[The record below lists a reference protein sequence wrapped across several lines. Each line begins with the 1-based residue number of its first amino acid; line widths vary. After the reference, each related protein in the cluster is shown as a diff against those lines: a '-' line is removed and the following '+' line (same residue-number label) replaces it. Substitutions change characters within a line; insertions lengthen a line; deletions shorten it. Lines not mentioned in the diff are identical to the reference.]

1 MNFEE
6 FINTI
11 KDTIKDYLPEEY
23 KDAEVKLLE
32 NRKLNTHYT
41 GLTVT
46 RKGDTL
52 APTINLNALFENYG
66 QQTENNL
73 ASVMEEVASVI
84 QHTPGKFDIGRVMD
98 YDSVKKNLFMKLS
111 AAEKNAD
118 VLEHTP
124 HITKED
130 LALTFH
136 IMLDQGEK
144 GTATTMITDKMMD
157 AYGVDLEKLY
167 QDAMLNSPVICPVHI
182 ESINDALAT
191 LGKTM
196 IEEMKDAG
204 APPKLIQEIEE
215 RLEEEYRNNP
225 MTVVTDNLSVDGA
238 SVIFYPGVMDQLG
251 ERMKGDY
258 FILPSSVHEIL
269 VVPDDG
275 NISFREL
282 TDMVK
287 EVNRTQVAPEDRLT
301 DQVYHYDTADRIF
314 EKAGTFAER
323 KKQKEAEKGISADK
337 AAGSLPRPEKRHKTA
352 EMSL

>member
-23 KDAEVKLLE
+23 KDAEVNLLE

-73 ASVMEEVASVI
+73 ASVMEEVTSVI

-98 YDSVKKNLFMKLS
+98 YDRVKKNLFMKLS

-167 QDAMLNSPVICPVHI
+167 QDALHNSPVIAPAQI
-182 ESINDALAT
+182 ENMGEVLERMMLED
-191 LGKTM
+191 
-196 IEEMKDAG
+196 MKAAG
-204 APPKLIQEIEE
+204 APAEVIQEMEKDLQE
-215 RLEEEYRNNP
+215 TSRDNP
-225 MTVVTDNLSVDGA
+225 MTVITNNRSTDGA
-238 SVIFYPGVMDQLG
+238 AAIFYPGVMDQVG
-251 ERMKGDY
+251 ERLNGDY

-269 VVPDDG
+269 VVRTMEIYLFG
-275 NISFREL
+275 N
-282 TDMVK
+282 
-287 EVNRTQVAPEDRLT
+287 
-301 DQVYHYDTADRIF
+301 
-314 EKAGTFAER
+314 
-323 KKQKEAEKGISADK
+323 
-337 AAGSLPRPEKRHKTA
+337 
-352 EMSL
+352 

>member
-23 KDAEVKLLE
+23 KDAEVNLLE

-98 YDSVKKNLFMKLS
+98 YDRVKKNLFMKLS

-118 VLEHTP
+118 ILDHAP
-124 HITKED
+124 HIIKED
-130 LALTFH
+130 LAITFH
-136 IMLDQGEK
+136 IMLDQSEAGA
-144 GTATTMITDKMMD
+144 ATTMIKDQMLE
-157 AYGVDLEKLY
+157 AYGVDLQQLY
-167 QDAMLNSPVICPVHI
+167 QDALHNSPVIAPAQI
-182 ESINDALAT
+182 ENMGEV
-191 LGKTM
+191 LGRM
-196 IEEMKDAG
+196 MLEDMKAAG
-204 APPKLIQEIEE
+204 APAEVIQEMEKDMQE
-215 RLEEEYRNNP
+215 TSRDNP
-225 MTVVTDNLSVDGA
+225 MTVITNDRSTDGA
-238 SVIFYPGVMDQLG
+238 AAIFYPGVMDQVG
-251 ERMKGDY
+251 ERLNGDY

-282 TDMVK
+282 KDMVK
-287 EVNRTQVAPEDRLT
+287 EVNRTQVAPEDLLT

-323 KKQKEAEKGISADK
+323 KKQKELQIGCPGLRSGIK
-337 AAGSLPRPEKRHKTA
+337 QQKCHCNH
-352 EMSL
+352 

>member
-23 KDAEVKLLE
+23 KDAEVNLLE

-73 ASVMEEVASVI
+73 ASVMEEVTSVI

-98 YDSVKKNLFMKLS
+98 YDRVKKNLFMKLS

-204 APPKLIQEIEE
+204 APPKLIQEMEE

-225 MTVVTDNLSVDGA
+225 MTVVTNNLSVDGA

-258 FILPSSVHEIL
+258 FILPSSVHE
-269 VVPDDG
+269 
-275 NISFREL
+275 SATR
-282 TDMVK
+282 
-287 EVNRTQVAPEDRLT
+287 
-301 DQVYHYDTADRIF
+301 
-314 EKAGTFAER
+314 FA
-323 KKQKEAEKGISADK
+323 A
-337 AAGSLPRPEKRHKTA
+337 
-352 EMSL
+352 

>member
-23 KDAEVKLLE
+23 KDAEVNLLE

-73 ASVMEEVASVI
+73 ASVMEELTSVI

-98 YDSVKKNLFMKLS
+98 YDRVKKNLFMKLS

-167 QDAMLNSPVICPVHI
+167 QDALHNSPVIAPAQI
-182 ESINDALAT
+182 ENMGEVLERMMLED
-191 LGKTM
+191 
-196 IEEMKDAG
+196 MKAAG
-204 APPKLIQEIEE
+204 APAEVIQEMEKDLQE
-215 RLEEEYRNNP
+215 TSRDNP
-225 MTVVTDNLSVDGA
+225 MTVITNDRSTDGA
-238 SVIFYPGVMDQLG
+238 AAIFYPGVMDQVG
-251 ERMKGDY
+251 ERLNGDY

-314 EKAGTFAER
+314 EKAETFAER
-323 KKQKEAEKGISADK
+323 KKQKEAERGISADK
-337 AAGSLPRPEKRHKTA
+337 AAGRLPRSEKRHKTA

>member
-23 KDAEVKLLE
+23 KDAEVNLLE

-98 YDSVKKNLFMKLS
+98 YDRVKKNLFMKLS
-111 AAEKNAD
+111 AADKNAD

-167 QDAMLNSPVICPVHI
+167 QDALHNSPVIAPAQI
-182 ESINDALAT
+182 ENMGEVLERMMLED
-191 LGKTM
+191 
-196 IEEMKDAG
+196 MKAAG
-204 APPKLIQEIEE
+204 APAEVIQEMEKDLQE
-215 RLEEEYRNNP
+215 TSRDNP
-225 MTVVTDNLSVDGA
+225 MTVITNDRSTDGA
-238 SVIFYPGVMDQLG
+238 AAIFYPGVMDQVG
-251 ERMKGDY
+251 ERLNGDY

-314 EKAGTFAER
+314 EKAETFAER

-337 AAGSLPRPEKRHKTA
+337 AADRLPRPEKRHKTA

>member
-23 KDAEVKLLE
+23 KDAEVNLLE

-73 ASVMEEVASVI
+73 ASVMEEVTSVI

-98 YDSVKKNLFMKLS
+98 YDRVKKNLFMKLS
-111 AAEKNAD
+111 AADKNAD

-167 QDAMLNSPVICPVHI
+167 QDALHNSPVIAPAQI
-182 ESINDALAT
+182 ENMGEVLERMMLED
-191 LGKTM
+191 
-196 IEEMKDAG
+196 MKAAG
-204 APPKLIQEIEE
+204 APAEVIQEMEKDLQE
-215 RLEEEYRNNP
+215 TSRDNP
-225 MTVVTDNLSVDGA
+225 MTVITNDRSTDGA
-238 SVIFYPGVMDQLG
+238 AAIFYPGVMDQVG
-251 ERMKGDY
+251 ERLNGDY

-314 EKAGTFAER
+314 EKAETFAER
-323 KKQKEAEKGISADK
+323 KKQKEAERGISADK
-337 AAGSLPRPEKRHKTA
+337 AAGRLPRSEKRHKTA

>member
-6 FINTI
+6 FIDTI

-23 KDAEVKLLE
+23 KDAEVNLLE

-167 QDAMLNSPVICPVHI
+167 QDALHNSPVIAPAQI
-182 ESINDALAT
+182 ENMGEV
-191 LGKTM
+191 LGRM
-196 IEEMKDAG
+196 ILEDMKAAG
-204 APPKLIQEIEE
+204 APAEVIQEMEKDMQE
-215 RLEEEYRNNP
+215 TSRDNP
-225 MTVVTDNLSVDGA
+225 MTVITNDRSTDGA
-238 SVIFYPGVMDQLG
+238 AAIFYPGVMDQVG
-251 ERMKGDY
+251 ERLNGDY

-282 TDMVK
+282 KDMVK
-287 EVNRTQVAPEDRLT
+287 EVNRTQVAPEDLLT

-337 AAGSLPRPEKRHKTA
+337 AADRLPRSEKRHKTA

>member
-11 KDTIKDYLPEEY
+11 KDTIKNYLPEEY
-23 KDAEVKLLE
+23 KDAEVNLLE

-46 RKGDTL
+46 RKEDTL

-73 ASVMEEVASVI
+73 ASVMEELTSVI

-98 YDSVKKNLFMKLS
+98 YDRVKKNLFMKLS
-111 AAEKNAD
+111 AADKNAD

-167 QDAMLNSPVICPVHI
+167 QDALHNSPVIAPAQI
-182 ESINDALAT
+182 ENMGEVLERMMLED
-191 LGKTM
+191 
-196 IEEMKDAG
+196 MKAAG
-204 APPKLIQEIEE
+204 APAEVIQEMEKDLQE
-215 RLEEEYRNNP
+215 TSRDNP
-225 MTVVTDNLSVDGA
+225 MTVITNDRSTDGA
-238 SVIFYPGVMDQLG
+238 AAIFYPGVMDQVG
-251 ERMKGDY
+251 ERLNGDY

-314 EKAGTFAER
+314 EKAETFAER
-323 KKQKEAEKGISADK
+323 KKQKEAERGISADK
-337 AAGSLPRPEKRHKTA
+337 AAGSLPRSEKRHKTA
-352 EMSL
+352 EISL

>member
-23 KDAEVKLLE
+23 KDAEVNLLE

-73 ASVMEEVASVI
+73 ASVMEEVTSVI
-84 QHTPGKFDIGRVMD
+84 QHTPGNFDIGRVMD
-98 YDSVKKNLFMKLS
+98 YDRVKKNLFMKLS

-167 QDAMLNSPVICPVHI
+167 QDALHNSPVIAPAQI
-182 ESINDALAT
+182 ENMGEVLERMMLED
-191 LGKTM
+191 
-196 IEEMKDAG
+196 MKAAG
-204 APPKLIQEIEE
+204 APAEVIQEMEKDLQE
-215 RLEEEYRNNP
+215 TSRDNP
-225 MTVVTDNLSVDGA
+225 MTVITNNRSTDGA
-238 SVIFYPGVMDQLG
+238 AAIFYPGVMDQVG
-251 ERMKGDY
+251 ERLNGDY

-314 EKAGTFAER
+314 EKAETFAER
-323 KKQKEAEKGISADK
+323 KKQKEAERGISADK
-337 AAGSLPRPEKRHKTA
+337 AAGRLPRSEKRHKTA

>member
-1 MNFEE
+1 MNYEE

-23 KDAEVKLLE
+23 KDAEVNLLE

-98 YDSVKKNLFMKLS
+98 YDRVKKNLFMKLS
-111 AAEKNAD
+111 AADKNAD

-167 QDAMLNSPVICPVHI
+167 QDALHNSPVIAPAQI
-182 ESINDALAT
+182 ENMGEVLERMMLED
-191 LGKTM
+191 
-196 IEEMKDAG
+196 MKAAG
-204 APPKLIQEIEE
+204 APAEVIQEMEKDLQE
-215 RLEEEYRNNP
+215 TSRDNP
-225 MTVVTDNLSVDGA
+225 MTVITNNRSTDGA
-238 SVIFYPGVMDQLG
+238 AAIFYPGVMDQVG
-251 ERMKGDY
+251 ERLNGDY

-314 EKAGTFAER
+314 EKAETFAER
-323 KKQKEAEKGISADK
+323 KKQKEAERGISADK
-337 AAGSLPRPEKRHKTA
+337 AAGRLPRSEKRHKTA

>member
-6 FINTI
+6 FINTV
-11 KDTIKDYLPEEY
+11 KDTIKNYLPEEY

-118 VLEHTP
+118 ILDHAP
-124 HITKED
+124 HIIKED
-130 LALTFH
+130 LAITFH
-136 IMLDQGEK
+136 IMLDQSEAGA
-144 GTATTMITDKMMD
+144 ATTMIKDQMLE
-157 AYGVDLEKLY
+157 AYGVDLQQLY
-167 QDAMLNSPVICPVHI
+167 QDALHNSPVIAPAQI
-182 ESINDALAT
+182 ENMGEVLERMMLED
-191 LGKTM
+191 
-196 IEEMKDAG
+196 MKAAG
-204 APPKLIQEIEE
+204 APAEVIQEMEKDLQE
-215 RLEEEYRNNP
+215 TSRDNP
-225 MTVVTDNLSVDGA
+225 MTVITNDRSTDGA
-238 SVIFYPGVMDQLG
+238 AAIFYPGVMDQLG

-337 AAGSLPRPEKRHKTA
+337 AADRLPRPEKRHKTA

>member
-23 KDAEVKLLE
+23 KDAEVNLLE

-73 ASVMEEVASVI
+73 ASVMEEVTSVI

-98 YDSVKKNLFMKLS
+98 YDRVKKNLFMKLS

-167 QDAMLNSPVICPVHI
+167 QDALHNSPVIAPAQI
-182 ESINDALAT
+182 ENMGEVLERMMLED
-191 LGKTM
+191 
-196 IEEMKDAG
+196 MKAAG
-204 APPKLIQEIEE
+204 APAEVIQEMEKDLQE
-215 RLEEEYRNNP
+215 TSRDNP
-225 MTVVTDNLSVDGA
+225 MTVITNNRSTDGA
-238 SVIFYPGVMDQLG
+238 AAIFYPGVMDQVG
-251 ERMKGDY
+251 ERLNGDY

-314 EKAGTFAER
+314 EKAETFAER
-323 KKQKEAEKGISADK
+323 KKQKEAERGISADK
-337 AAGSLPRPEKRHKTA
+337 AAGSLPRSEKRHKTA
-352 EMSL
+352 EISL

>member
-23 KDAEVKLLE
+23 KDAEVNLLE

-73 ASVMEEVASVI
+73 ASVMEEVTSVI

-98 YDSVKKNLFMKLS
+98 YDRVKKNLFMKLS

-167 QDAMLNSPVICPVHI
+167 QDALHNSPVIAPAQI
-182 ESINDALAT
+182 ENMGEVLERMMLED
-191 LGKTM
+191 
-196 IEEMKDAG
+196 MKAAG
-204 APPKLIQEIEE
+204 APAEVIQEMEKDMQE
-215 RLEEEYRNNP
+215 TSRDNP
-225 MTVVTDNLSVDGA
+225 MTVITNNRSTDGA
-238 SVIFYPGVMDQLG
+238 AAIFYPGVMDQVG
-251 ERMKGDY
+251 ERLNGDY

-282 TDMVK
+282 KDMVK

-337 AAGSLPRPEKRHKTA
+337 AADRLPRSEKRHKTA

>member
-6 FINTI
+6 FINTV

-73 ASVMEEVASVI
+73 ASVMEEVTSVI

-98 YDSVKKNLFMKLS
+98 YDRVKKNLFMKLS

-167 QDAMLNSPVICPVHI
+167 QDALHNSPVIAPAQI
-182 ESINDALAT
+182 ENMGEVLERMMLED
-191 LGKTM
+191 
-196 IEEMKDAG
+196 MKAAG
-204 APPKLIQEIEE
+204 APAEVIQEMEKDLQE
-215 RLEEEYRNNP
+215 TSRDNP
-225 MTVVTDNLSVDGA
+225 MTVITNNRSTDGA
-238 SVIFYPGVMDQLG
+238 AAIFYPGVMDQVG
-251 ERMKGDY
+251 ERLNGDY

-314 EKAGTFAER
+314 EKAETFAER
-323 KKQKEAEKGISADK
+323 KKQKEAERGISADK
-337 AAGSLPRPEKRHKTA
+337 AAGRLPRSEKRHKTA

>member
-23 KDAEVKLLE
+23 KDAEVNLLE
-32 NRKLNTHYT
+32 NRNLNTHYT

-73 ASVMEEVASVI
+73 ASVMEEVTSVI

-98 YDSVKKNLFMKLS
+98 YDRVKKNLFMKLS

-167 QDAMLNSPVICPVHI
+167 QDALHNSPVIAPAQI
-182 ESINDALAT
+182 ENMGEVLERMMLED
-191 LGKTM
+191 
-196 IEEMKDAG
+196 MKAAG
-204 APPKLIQEIEE
+204 APAEVIQEMEKDLQE
-215 RLEEEYRNNP
+215 TSRDNP
-225 MTVVTDNLSVDGA
+225 MTVITNNRSTDGA
-238 SVIFYPGVMDQLG
+238 AAIFYPGVMDQVG
-251 ERMKGDY
+251 ERLNGDY

-314 EKAGTFAER
+314 EKAETFAER
-323 KKQKEAEKGISADK
+323 KKQKEAERGISADK
-337 AAGSLPRPEKRHKTA
+337 AAGRLPRSEKRHKTA

>member
-23 KDAEVKLLE
+23 KDAEVNLLE

-73 ASVMEEVASVI
+73 ASVMEEVTSVI

-98 YDSVKKNLFMKLS
+98 YDRVKKNLFMKLS

-167 QDAMLNSPVICPVHI
+167 QDALHNSPVIAPAQI
-182 ESINDALAT
+182 ENMGEVLERMMLED
-191 LGKTM
+191 
-196 IEEMKDAG
+196 MKAAG
-204 APPKLIQEIEE
+204 APAEVIQEMEKDLQE
-215 RLEEEYRNNP
+215 TSRDNP
-225 MTVVTDNLSVDGA
+225 MTVITNNRSTDGA
-238 SVIFYPGVMDQLG
+238 AAIFYPGVMDQVG
-251 ERMKGDY
+251 ERLNGDY

-314 EKAGTFAER
+314 EKAETFAER

-337 AAGSLPRPEKRHKTA
+337 AADRLPRSEKRHKTA

>member
-23 KDAEVKLLE
+23 KDAEVNLLE

-73 ASVMEEVASVI
+73 ASVMEELTSVI

-98 YDSVKKNLFMKLS
+98 YDRVKKNLFMKLS
-111 AAEKNAD
+111 AADKNAD

-167 QDAMLNSPVICPVHI
+167 QDALHNSPVIAPAQI
-182 ESINDALAT
+182 ENMGEVLERMMLED
-191 LGKTM
+191 
-196 IEEMKDAG
+196 MKAAG
-204 APPKLIQEIEE
+204 APAEVIQEMEKDLQE
-215 RLEEEYRNNP
+215 TSRDNP
-225 MTVVTDNLSVDGA
+225 MTVITNDRSTDGA
-238 SVIFYPGVMDQLG
+238 AAIFYPGVMDQVG
-251 ERMKGDY
+251 ERLNGDY

-314 EKAGTFAER
+314 EKAETFAER
-323 KKQKEAEKGISADK
+323 KKQKEAERGISADK
-337 AAGSLPRPEKRHKTA
+337 AAGRLLRPEKRHKTA

>member
-23 KDAEVKLLE
+23 KDAEVNLLE
-32 NRKLNTHYT
+32 NRKLKTHYT

-73 ASVMEEVASVI
+73 ASVMEEVTSVI

-98 YDSVKKNLFMKLS
+98 YDRVKKNLFMKLS

-167 QDAMLNSPVICPVHI
+167 QDALHNSPVIAPAQI
-182 ESINDALAT
+182 ENMGEVLERMMLED
-191 LGKTM
+191 
-196 IEEMKDAG
+196 MKAAG
-204 APPKLIQEIEE
+204 APAEVIQEMEKDLQE
-215 RLEEEYRNNP
+215 TSRDNP
-225 MTVVTDNLSVDGA
+225 MTVITNNRSTDGA
-238 SVIFYPGVMDQLG
+238 AAIFYPGVMDQVG
-251 ERMKGDY
+251 ERLNGDY

-301 DQVYHYDTADRIF
+301 DQVYHYGFRSHSYDAL
-314 EKAGTFAER
+314 E
-323 KKQKEAEKGISADK
+323 S
-337 AAGSLPRPEKRHKTA
+337 
-352 EMSL
+352 

>member
-23 KDAEVKLLE
+23 KDAEVNLLE

-73 ASVMEEVASVI
+73 ASVMEEVTSVI

-98 YDSVKKNLFMKLS
+98 YDRVKKNLFMKLS

-167 QDAMLNSPVICPVHI
+167 QDALHNSPVIAPAQI
-182 ESINDALAT
+182 ENMGEVLERMMLED
-191 LGKTM
+191 
-196 IEEMKDAG
+196 MKAAG
-204 APPKLIQEIEE
+204 APAEVIQEMEKDLQE
-215 RLEEEYRNNP
+215 
-225 MTVVTDNLSVDGA
+225 TS
-238 SVIFYPGVMDQLG
+238 
-251 ERMKGDY
+251 
-258 FILPSSVHEIL
+258 
-269 VVPDDG
+269 
-275 NISFREL
+275 
-282 TDMVK
+282 
-287 EVNRTQVAPEDRLT
+287 
-301 DQVYHYDTADRIF
+301 RI
-314 EKAGTFAER
+314 
-323 KKQKEAEKGISADK
+323 I
-337 AAGSLPRPEKRHKTA
+337 P
-352 EMSL
+352 

>member
-6 FINTI
+6 FINTV

-23 KDAEVKLLE
+23 KDAEVTLLE

-52 APTINLNALFENYG
+52 AATINLNALFENYG
-66 QQTENNL
+66 QQQENHL
-73 ASVMEEVASVI
+73 AAVMEEVASVI

-98 YDSVKKNLFMKLS
+98 YDRVKKNLFMKLS
-111 AAEKNAD
+111 AAENNAD
-118 VLEHTP
+118 ILDHAP
-124 HITKED
+124 HVMKED
-130 LALTFH
+130 LAITFH
-136 IMLDQGEK
+136 IMLDQSEAGA
-144 GTATTMITDKMMD
+144 ATTMIKDQMLE
-157 AYGVDLEKLY
+157 AYGVDLQQLY
-167 QDAMLNSPVICPVHI
+167 QDVLHNSPVISPAQI
-182 ESINDALAT
+182 ENMGEVVGRMMLED
-191 LGKTM
+191 
-196 IEEMKDAG
+196 MKAAG
-204 APPKLIQEIEE
+204 APAEVIQEMEKDLQE
-215 RLEEEYRNNP
+215 TSRDNP
-225 MTVVTDNLSVDGA
+225 MTVITNDRSTDGA
-238 SVIFYPGVMDQLG
+238 AAIFYPGVMDQVG
-251 ERMKGDY
+251 ERLKGDY

-301 DQVYHYDTADRIF
+301 DQVYHYDTANRIF
-314 EKAGTFAER
+314 EKAETFAKR
-323 KKQKEAEKGISADK
+323 KKEKEAEKGISADK
-337 AAGSLPRPEKRHKTA
+337 AADRLPRSEKRHKTA

>member
-23 KDAEVKLLE
+23 KDAEVNLLE

-98 YDSVKKNLFMKLS
+98 YDRVKKNLFMKLS

-167 QDAMLNSPVICPVHI
+167 QDALHNSPVIAPAQI
-182 ESINDALAT
+182 ENMGEVLERMMLED
-191 LGKTM
+191 
-196 IEEMKDAG
+196 MKAAG
-204 APPKLIQEIEE
+204 APAEVIQEMEKDLQE
-215 RLEEEYRNNP
+215 TSRDNP
-225 MTVVTDNLSVDGA
+225 MTVITNNRSTDGA
-238 SVIFYPGVMDQLG
+238 AAIFYPGVMDQVG
-251 ERMKGDY
+251 ERLNGDY

-287 EVNRTQVAPEDRLT
+287 EVNRTQVAPEDRLS
-301 DQVYHYDTADRIF
+301 DQVYHYDTVDRIF
-314 EKAGTFAER
+314 EKAETFAER
-323 KKQKEAEKGISADK
+323 KKQKEAERGISADK
-337 AAGSLPRPEKRHKTA
+337 AAGRLPRSEKRHKTA

>member
-23 KDAEVKLLE
+23 KDAEVNLLE

-73 ASVMEEVASVI
+73 ASVMEEVTSVI

-98 YDSVKKNLFMKLS
+98 YDRVKKNLFMKLS

-167 QDAMLNSPVICPVHI
+167 QDALHNSPVIAPAQI
-182 ESINDALAT
+182 ENMGEVLERMMLED
-191 LGKTM
+191 
-196 IEEMKDAG
+196 MKAAG
-204 APPKLIQEIEE
+204 APAEVIQEMEKDLQE
-215 RLEEEYRNNP
+215 TSRDNP
-225 MTVVTDNLSVDGA
+225 MTVITNNRSTDGA
-238 SVIFYPGVMDQLG
+238 AAIFYPGVMDQVG
-251 ERMKGDY
+251 ERLNGDY

-314 EKAGTFAER
+314 EKAETFAER
-323 KKQKEAEKGISADK
+323 KKQKEAERGISADK
-337 AAGSLPRPEKRHKTA
+337 AAGRLPRSEKRHKTA

>member
-23 KDAEVKLLE
+23 KDAEVNLLE

-73 ASVMEEVASVI
+73 ASVMEEVTSVI

-98 YDSVKKNLFMKLS
+98 YDRVKKNLFMKLS

-167 QDAMLNSPVICPVHI
+167 QDALHNSPVIAPAQI
-182 ESINDALAT
+182 ENMGEVLERMMLED
-191 LGKTM
+191 
-196 IEEMKDAG
+196 MKAAG
-204 APPKLIQEIEE
+204 APAEVIQEMEKDLQE
-215 RLEEEYRNNP
+215 TSRDNP
-225 MTVVTDNLSVDGA
+225 MTVITNDRSTDGA
-238 SVIFYPGVMDQLG
+238 AAIFYPGVMDQVG
-251 ERMKGDY
+251 ERLNGDY

-314 EKAGTFAER
+314 EKAETFAER
-323 KKQKEAEKGISADK
+323 KKQKEAERGISADK
-337 AAGSLPRPEKRHKTA
+337 AAGSLPRSEKRHKTA
-352 EMSL
+352 EISL